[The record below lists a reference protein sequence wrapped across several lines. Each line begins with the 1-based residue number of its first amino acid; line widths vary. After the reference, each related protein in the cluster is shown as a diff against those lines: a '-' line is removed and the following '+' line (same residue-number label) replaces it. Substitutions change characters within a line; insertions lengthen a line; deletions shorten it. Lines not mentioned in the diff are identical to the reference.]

1 MGDMMTAFPYT
12 LGPSA
17 GRKARLGLVVLQTDE
32 TLEYEMRQ
40 LIPDHEV
47 AIYFL
52 LQSLDLVVKFDSH
65 ISHTFLATFL
75 LTVLHCLS
83 LSVMTRCYITILK

>member
-17 GRKARLGLVVLQTDE
+17 GRKARLGLVALQTDE

-40 LIPDHEV
+40 L
-47 AIYFL
+47 
-52 LQSLDLVVKFDSH
+52 
-65 ISHTFLATFL
+65 
-75 LTVLHCLS
+75 
-83 LSVMTRCYITILK
+83 MRRCNPGPF